1 MCQES
6 SLTRLLRIG
15 HKLEKWQDVTSS
27 KHEIISFF
35 DIALFLL

>member
-6 SLTRLLRIG
+6 SLARLLQIG
-15 HKLEKWQDVTSS
+15 HKLEKWQDVTIS

-35 DIALFLL
+35 DITLFLL